1 MKGCYKTKDILKR
14 GTILCMAAMLSFGA
28 VNLQALLK
36 RVQKVQPAVVQKRVR
51 AQKVLQAAAQTILQ
65 VRNQKLLQMT
75 RLAVLQVQGLHQEQ
89 HQKVK
94 WIKDDR
100 KSVCF
105 NRRTLLIFAGNLF
118 RRGAGYE
125 ERTGIAY

>member
-1 MKGCYKTKDILKR
+1 MDRT
-14 GTILCMAAMLSFGA
+14 A

-89 HQKVK
+89 QKVK

>member
-1 MKGCYKTKDILKR
+1 MDRT
-14 GTILCMAAMLSFGA
+14 A

-89 HQKVK
+89 HQK
-94 WIKDDR
+94 
-100 KSVCF
+100 SVCF

>member
-1 MKGCYKTKDILKR
+1 MDRT
-14 GTILCMAAMLSFGA
+14 A

-94 WIKDDR
+94 
-100 KSVCF
+100 SVCF

>member
-1 MKGCYKTKDILKR
+1 MDRT
-14 GTILCMAAMLSFGA
+14 A

-51 AQKVLQAAAQTILQ
+51 AQKVLHAAAQTILQ

-89 HQKVK
+89 HQNVK
-94 WIKDDR
+94 WLKDDR

-105 NRRTLLIFAGNLF
+105 NRRTLLIFAGNFF
-118 RRGAGYE
+118 RREAGYE

>member
-14 GTILCMAAMLSFGA
+14 GTILCM
-28 VNLQALLK
+28 K

-105 NRRTLLIFAGNLF
+105 NRR
-118 RRGAGYE
+118 RGAGYE
-125 ERTGIAY
+125 ERTRIAY

>member
-1 MKGCYKTKDILKR
+1 MDRT
-14 GTILCMAAMLSFGA
+14 A

-51 AQKVLQAAAQTILQ
+51 AQKVLQTILQ

>member
-14 GTILCMAAMLSFGA
+14 GTILCMAAMLSFGTVA
-28 VNLQALLK
+28 CGSNSSKSA

-105 NRRTLLIFAGNLF
+105 NRRTLFCRKSF
-118 RRGAGYE
+118 P
-125 ERTGIAY
+125 ERSWI

>member
-1 MKGCYKTKDILKR
+1 
-14 GTILCMAAMLSFGA
+14 MAAMLSFGTVA
-28 VNLQALLK
+28 CGSNSSKSASSSEK
-36 RVQKVQPAVVQKRVR
+36 STESSASSSTEAGKS
-51 AQKVLQAAAQTILQ
+51 TESTSGSSIDNLQ

-125 ERTGIAY
+125 ERTGISY

>member
-1 MKGCYKTKDILKR
+1 MDRT
-14 GTILCMAAMLSFGA
+14 A

-65 VRNQKLLQMT
+65 RNQKLLQMT

>member
-1 MKGCYKTKDILKR
+1 MYRT
-14 GTILCMAAMLSFGA
+14 A

>member
-1 MKGCYKTKDILKR
+1 MDRT
-14 GTILCMAAMLSFGA
+14 A

-105 NRRTLLIFAGNLF
+105 NRRTLLIFAGNFF

>member
-1 MKGCYKTKDILKR
+1 MDRT
-14 GTILCMAAMLSFGA
+14 A

-65 VRNQKLLQMT
+65 VRNQMT

>member
-1 MKGCYKTKDILKR
+1 MKGFYKTKDILKR
-14 GTILCMAAMLSFGA
+14 GTILCMAALLSFGTVA
-28 VNLQALLK
+28 CLLK

>member
-1 MKGCYKTKDILKR
+1 MKNQEVPPIRSRKILP
-14 GTILCMAAMLSFGA
+14 I
-28 VNLQALLK
+28 
-36 RVQKVQPAVVQKRVR
+36 VQKVQS
-51 AQKVLQAAAQTILQ
+51 AAQTILQ

-105 NRRTLLIFAGNLF
+105 NRRTLLIFAGNFF
-118 RRGAGYE
+118 RREAGYE

>member
-1 MKGCYKTKDILKR
+1 MDRT
-14 GTILCMAAMLSFGA
+14 A

-75 RLAVLQVQGLHQEQ
+75 RLAVLQVQGLH
-89 HQKVK
+89 
-94 WIKDDR
+94 
-100 KSVCF
+100 
-105 NRRTLLIFAGNLF
+105 
-118 RRGAGYE
+118 
-125 ERTGIAY
+125 

>member
-1 MKGCYKTKDILKR
+1 
-14 GTILCMAAMLSFGA
+14 MAAMLSFGTVA
-28 VNLQALLK
+28 CGSNSSKSASSSEK
-36 RVQKVQPAVVQKRVR
+36 S
-51 AQKVLQAAAQTILQ
+51 TILQ

>member
-1 MKGCYKTKDILKR
+1 
-14 GTILCMAAMLSFGA
+14 
-28 VNLQALLK
+28 
-36 RVQKVQPAVVQKRVR
+36 
-51 AQKVLQAAAQTILQ
+51 
-65 VRNQKLLQMT
+65 MT

-105 NRRTLLIFAGNLF
+105 NRRTLLIFEIFSGE
-118 RRGAGYE
+118 AGYE

>member
-14 GTILCMAAMLSFGA
+14 GTILCMAAMLSFGT
-28 VNLQALLK
+28 V
-36 RVQKVQPAVVQKRVR
+36 
-51 AQKVLQAAAQTILQ
+51 
-65 VRNQKLLQMT
+65 
-75 RLAVLQVQGLHQEQ
+75 
-89 HQKVK
+89 
-94 WIKDDR
+94 DDR